1 MSADPPRRGLRNRLL
16 RALPVLLLTLGLSV
30 LLDRNEAAEWAALD
44 FQARL
49 RPVAR
54 SSDVVVVRIDDA
66 DHDTIFGGV
75 TPLDPAKV
83 LRVVDA
89 IARGGPKVIGV
100 DLESGAPAYAAVPDS
115 VRGVPVVWARNA
127 RCVDEAGNPA
137 AACAP
142 ERLQPGAA
150 RGTPEPTRQTGLALL
165 TPDGDGTLR
174 RYRQSLRTSTG
185 VQPTFATALLRA
197 GEDSLPPARERLI
210 TYRPLPVQPLTAS
223 WVLANEA
230 SPDYLGQAGV
240 LRGKRVLLG
249 GAHSATRDWHNTP
262 LGLRAGVEVWA
273 QVVDS
278 ELRGGGTV
286 PPHPGWV
293 AVLQFAAALGLVL
306 LFHLLPLDRA
316 VWAGIIAVPVGS
328 VLCSLAAFG
337 APWFWLYF
345 VPILVLL
352 LVQQLY
358 DVAKGYRDALITAAL
373 PSRPA
378 ADATRPEPPPT
389 RTPAA
394 ASVGESPSLPESPG
408 AHSAGRRPTTS
419 G

>member
-1 MSADPPRRGLRNRLL
+1 VSASPPRPPLGRRLL
-16 RALPVLLLTLGLSV
+16 RALPVLLVTLVLSV
-30 LLDRNEAAEWAALD
+30 WLDRNEEAEWAALD

-89 IARGGPKVIGV
+89 IARGHPRVIGV
-100 DLESGAPAYAAVPDS
+100 DLESGAAAYAAVPDS
-115 VRGVPVVWARNA
+115 VRAVPVVWARNA
-127 RCVDEAGNPA
+127 RCVGEDGNPVA
-137 AACAP
+137 SCAP
-142 ERLQPGAA
+142 ERLQLAPV
-150 RGTPEPTRQTGLALL
+150 RGTPGPARQTGLALL
-165 TPDGDGTLR
+165 SPDGDGTLR
-174 RYRQSLRTSTG
+174 RYRQSLRTAQG
-185 VQPTFATALLRA
+185 PQPTFATALLQA
-197 GEDSLPPARERLI
+197 SGDSLPPARERLI
-210 TYRPLPVQPLTAS
+210 TYRPLPAQPLTAS
-223 WVLANEA
+223 WVLANEP
-230 SPDYLGQAGV
+230 SPDYLGEAGV

-278 ELRGGGTV
+278 ELHGGGTV
-286 PPHPGWV
+286 PPHPVWV
-293 AVLQFAAALGLVL
+293 GVLQFAAALGLVL

-316 VWAGIIAVPVGS
+316 VWAGIAAVPAGS
-328 VLCSLAAFG
+328 VLCSIAAFG

-358 DVAKGYRDALITAAL
+358 DVVKGYRDAQLTGAFAAE
-373 PSRPA
+373 RPA
-378 ADATRPEPPPT
+378 ADPPPPEPA
-389 RTPAA
+389 PALTGA
-394 ASVGESPSLPESPG
+394 TGDGPSG
-408 AHSAGRRPTTS
+408 A
-419 G
+419 